1 MSYAI
6 TEAERKHV
14 AAIEDT
20 RFTLVRKGEAEDT
33 TPLYS
38 LHLTDSDKLDYDID
52 LPKFKLECT
61 KEDDELSR
69 FRIKVEDDLGNPHEI
84 VFDGLIGNS
93 GNPLGLGWRFK
104 VTFGKDEDGFI
115 DRMIVERKNDHK
127 TWTNEIKSFSDL
139 VIKNLVVGSD
149 TIEGSGNLNVKGET
163 TLEKKLTGTEAD
175 FGGVEINSEEY
186 AFKSNEKSSKFGAA
200 TIDDLNATKIT
211 SNDGQIEV
219 TNAQIN
225 INSSTLVGDENSHF
239 NVSNLDATNLVS
251 NDATIE
257 NLEANKTTSHNTT
270 LDGKTTITDDFT
282 AEKLEVADKI
292 KTKDLN
298 VTNQFEAGT
307 AVMNNAFVSNAIT
320 AKSIKSD
327 VANVISETVGE
338 SQITKASVSNLSAVD
353 AKAVNLNANN
363 IETHNL
369 KTDNIDVDMIDAEE
383 AEFAKVNTNNIR
395 SLNGENTL
403 ISVRENE
410 VSIGDGNTELV
421 LKSAPNGNDPNSIT
435 YNKVKVVCGDKSSY
449 LATMEDVHREM
460 VNGVVDLTTSQSIGG
475 VKRFRDNIVAESG
488 IVAPDNHDADKT
500 LNVVS
505 RMWDP
510 NDDVNHTVNPE
521 YAAAQEMV
529 ESYDRYE
536 ILYNDAAKKY
546 TAADRT
552 QKNYDN
558 IVESLNAV
566 IGVRDSTEAELTTY
580 NGDIATLNTE
590 IADLTTQ
597 KTSIEEQIVEKDNAI
612 AVDGGMNTKNELLEK
627 KAASEAATESLEAFA
642 TNFNAAMS
650 SEAAATIITGTHSE
664 EILDANLSLSSRIA
678 AFEAYINEY
687 SENDGWETTAE
698 VLCSLLKDY
707 FPDIETLSD
716 IVNKYKGYTD
726 AINEFNSDDAEKL
739 ARLLAAEEA
748 RTVLL
753 TQKEEVEASISEKNI
768 ALEEK
773 TAQANIYQTQYD
785 NAIASITTL
794 EASKAE
800 KEVEKNE
807 KFASYVE
814 AYEAYEGV
822 APEELIEPALPET
835 KVEGYDYT
843 TYRRFKLGMILELVP
858 DEGHDKIIRVGNAE
872 DELQFESDA
881 LENGDEHMQSV
892 IGGHYHKVANY
903 DDIILP
909 SFASKTNDK
918 VVGDTDINAT
928 DENEIEFKV
937 TRNKIKKAKSLTP
950 QEEETLEESNQ
961 PESETET
968 IFTLKGSESII
979 LEKVEDD
986 ENTAVVKF
994 NEEGFENA
1002 LKGRDPKF
1010 DISTENNGAKLDQK
1024 YSNGDIADSI
1034 SIKSD
1039 KKHVLIKSDTNKK
1052 VDIDVNVY
1060 EPDLDLGDE
1069 TTEGYVKAYKKLEAT
1084 SETRDFIPN
1093 AIAVKALYSDMEAKN
1108 IKVKN
1113 ELDTRVPPS
1122 PKIEGRYGLV
1132 ATVVTNPTGGVS
1144 SMYSWDGTVTG
1155 LPEVFDTNASAE
1167 TNTYIEKEV
1176 VDLNGQT
1183 HIEKIPVTLKNDWNG
1198 NPIQFY
1204 TKENPV
1210 EYIPKMR
1217 LVAKVGPDGK
1227 TKLTTVVNWMPMDYN
1242 GSSTAIPDDDDSG
1255 NEGGNDPINH
1265 DDFYIGDDDNGGND
1279 PINHDDFYIGDD
1291 DDNGGND
1298 PINHDDFYIG
1308 DDDNEEIEAYIGD

>member
-38 LHLTDSDKLDYDID
+38 LHMTDGDKLDYDID

-84 VFDGLIGNS
+84 VFDGLTGHS

-127 TWTNEIKSFSDL
+127 TWSNEIKAFSDL

-186 AFKSNEKSSKFGAA
+186 AFKSNEKPSKFGAA
-200 TIDDLNATKIT
+200 TIDDLNATRIT

-270 LDGKTTITDDFT
+270 LDGNTTVTDDFI
-282 AEKLEVADKI
+282 AEKLEVTDKI

-298 VTNQFEAGT
+298 VTNQFEADT
-307 AVMNNAFVSNAIT
+307 AVMNNAFVNNAIT
-320 AKSIKSD
+320 TKSIKSE
-327 VANVISETVGE
+327 VANITSETVGE

-353 AKAVNLNANN
+353 SKAVNLNANN

-395 SLNGENTL
+395 SLDGENTL
-403 ISVRENE
+403 ISVKENE

-435 YNKVKVVCGDKSSY
+435 YNKIKVVCGDKSSY
-449 LATMEDVHREM
+449 LATMEDVHKEM

-500 LNVVS
+500 LNVIS

-510 NDDVNHTVNPE
+510 NDDVNHTTNPE
-521 YAAAQEMV
+521 YVAAQEMV

-536 ILYNDAAKKY
+536 ALYNDAAKKY

-580 NGDIATLNTE
+580 NSDIATLNTE
-590 IADLTTQ
+590 IADLTAQ

-627 KAASEAATESLEAFA
+627 KAASEVATESLEAFA

-664 EILDANLSLSSRIA
+664 EILDADLSLSSRIT

-716 IVNKYKGYTD
+716 IVNDYKGYTN
-726 AINEFNSDDAEKL
+726 AINEFSSDDAEKL

-748 RTVLL
+748 RTLL
-753 TQKEEVEASISEKNI
+753 LAQKEEVEASISEKNI

-785 NAIASITTL
+785 NAVASIATL

-822 APEELIEPALPET
+822 APEELIEPVLPET

-909 SFASKTNDK
+909 NFASETNDK
-918 VVGDTDINAT
+918 VVGDTDINTT

-937 TRNKIKKAKSLTP
+937 TRNKVKKAKSLTP
-950 QEEETLEESNQ
+950 QEEETLEQTAGDNPASLEASNQ

-968 IFTLKGSESII
+968 IFTLKGSEAIA
-979 LEKVEDD
+979 LEKVDDD

-994 NEEGFENA
+994 NEEGFENV
-1002 LKGRDPKF
+1002 LRNRDPKF
-1010 DISTENNGAKLDQK
+1010 DISTEDNGAKLDQK

-1039 KKHVLIKSDTNKK
+1039 RKHVLIKSDTNKK

-1069 TTEGYVKAYKKLEAT
+1069 TIEGYVNAYKQLEAT

-1093 AIAVKALYSDMEAKN
+1093 AIAVKALYSDMEVKN
-1108 IKVKN
+1108 IKVKH

-1122 PKIEGRYGLV
+1122 PKVEGRYGLV
-1132 ATVVTNPTGGVS
+1132 ATVVTNPAGGVS

-1176 VDLNGQT
+1176 IDLNGQT
-1183 HIEKIPVTLKNDWNG
+1183 HIEKVPVTLKNDWNG

-1204 TKENPV
+1204 TEENPI

-1217 LVAKVGPDGK
+1217 LIAKVGPDGK
-1227 TKLTTVVNWMPMDYN
+1227 TKLATVVNWMPMDYN
-1242 GSSTAIPDDDDSG
+1242 GSSTVIPDDDDNNNG

-1265 DDFYIGDDDNGGND
+1265 DDFYIGDDN
-1279 PINHDDFYIGDD
+1279 
-1291 DDNGGND
+1291 
-1298 PINHDDFYIG
+1298 
-1308 DDDNEEIEAYIGD
+1308 DNEEIEAHIGD